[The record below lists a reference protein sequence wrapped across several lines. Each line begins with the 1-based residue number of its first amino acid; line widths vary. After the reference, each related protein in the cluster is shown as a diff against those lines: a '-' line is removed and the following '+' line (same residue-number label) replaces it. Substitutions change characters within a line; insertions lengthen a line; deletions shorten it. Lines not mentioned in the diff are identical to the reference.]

1 MLQREA
7 VAGFAMG
14 ESCGPRYD
22 DNARL
27 NPLSAPLRT
36 LARRSKCGTGI
47 GFVRSHGNRLN
58 RLGEPGNPGVV
69 H

>member
-47 GFVRSHGNRLN
+47 GSFA
-58 RLGEPGNPGVV
+58 PMAID
-69 H
+69 